1 LDIRTL
7 LSFLRRRGWI
17 IVAGVMASGL
27 TTFFI
32 TRGLTPVYETTASI
46 LVINQVPAS
55 SLPPAPGPTPAGP
68 PTPAQLNDILISERL
83 IKTYVELVARPVIL
97 EAASQRL
104 NGAYSAR
111 QLADKVSVSN
121 APIDTQIL
129 KISVRDN
136 DPALAAA
143 VANAVAQSFIEEN
156 LREIGRPGTLSIS
169 QSANVPTSP
178 VEPRVGLYTAVAV
191 VLGAVV
197 AIVFARGVEYL
208 DDTIKTPDDV
218 ASLLDVPTLGVIG
231 RAGSN
236 GLQRTLRQV
245 SGRSD
250 LSPFLEDVRELR
262 TRIHF
267 LRLDL
272 DLRTL
277 VVVSQHAEEGKTTT
291 AASLAEVLAEAGDR
305 VILVDANL
313 RRPRLHN
320 IYGVSNDFGL
330 TGLLLQQDSENVL
343 LASTRV
349 ENLRLLPS
357 GPLPLSPSEL
367 LTSKRMMQTMA
378 SLREHSD
385 YVIFDTSPLASA
397 SDALILA
404 SKVDGTLHVVQAG
417 RCRSPDLKS
426 AISRLREA
434 KATVLGVVL
443 NKAKSSGR
451 QYAYGEQLSF
461 GRSSRYSTPGMGG
474 EPGRIDATPGREV
487 RLVATEPALV
497 EEAPSGQAQPSR
509 PARRAR

>member
-1 LDIRTL
+1 
-7 LSFLRRRGWI
+7 
-17 IVAGVMASGL
+17 MASGL

-32 TRGLTPVYETTASI
+32 TRGLTPVYQTTASI
-46 LVINQVPAS
+46 LVINQVPA
-55 SLPPAPGPTPAGP
+55 PQPAAGPTPVGTPP
-68 PTPAQLNDILISERL
+68 PTPAQLNDILINERL
-83 IKTYVELVARPVIL
+83 MQTYVQLVARPVVL

-104 NGAYSAR
+104 NGVRSAQ
-111 QLADKVSVSN
+111 QLAGKVSVSN
-121 APIDTQIL
+121 APVDTQIL
-129 KISVRDN
+129 KISARDN

-169 QSANVPTSP
+169 QAADVPTSP

-197 AIVFARGVEYL
+197 ATVFARGVEYL

-231 RAGSN
+231 RAGS
-236 GLQRTLRQV
+236 GGTVQRTLRQV

-305 VILVDANL
+305 VVLVDANL

-378 SLREHSD
+378 SLREHAD

-426 AISRLREA
+426 AIARLREA

-451 QYAYGEQLSF
+451 QYAYGEQDSV
-461 GRSSRYSTPGMGG
+461 SRLTPAG
-474 EPGRIDATPGREV
+474 A
-487 RLVATEPALV
+487 
-497 EEAPSGQAQPSR
+497 
-509 PARRAR
+509 

>member
-1 LDIRTL
+1 LDIRIL

-17 IVAGVMASGL
+17 ILAGVMASGL

-32 TRGLTPVYETTASI
+32 ARGLTPVYQTTASI
-46 LVINQVPAS
+46 LVINQVPAAS
-55 SLPPAPGPTPAGP
+55 PPAVAPTPVGP

-83 IKTYVELVARPVIL
+83 MKTYVELVARPVVL

-104 NGAYSAR
+104 NGVYSAQ
-111 QLADKVSVSN
+111 QLAEKVSVSN

-136 DPALAAA
+136 DPTLAAA
-143 VANAVAQSFIEEN
+143 VANAVAQSFIDEN

-169 QSANVPTSP
+169 QSATVPNNP

-231 RAGSN
+231 RAGS
-236 GLQRTLRQV
+236 GSLQRTIRQV
-245 SGRSD
+245 SGRSA

-305 VILVDANL
+305 VVLVDANL
-313 RRPRLHN
+313 RRPRLHS

-343 LASTRV
+343 LASTKV

-378 SLREHSD
+378 SLREHAD

-404 SKVDGTLHVVQAG
+404 SKVDGTLHVIQAG

-451 QYAYGEQLSF
+451 QYAYGEQVAF
-461 GRSSRYSTPGMGG
+461 GRSNEYSVPGISG
-474 EPGRIDATPGREV
+474 ESVRTEAAPAREV
-487 RLVATEPALV
+487 RIATTEPALTR
-497 EEAPSGQAQPSR
+497 EAPPGPSR
-509 PARRAR
+509 APRSPWRAR

>member
-1 LDIRTL
+1 
-7 LSFLRRRGWI
+7 
-17 IVAGVMASGL
+17 VA
-27 TTFFI
+27 T
-32 TRGLTPVYETTASI
+32 
-46 LVINQVPAS
+46 
-55 SLPPAPGPTPAGP
+55 
-68 PTPAQLNDILISERL
+68 
-83 IKTYVELVARPVIL
+83 
-97 EAASQRL
+97 
-104 NGAYSAR
+104 
-111 QLADKVSVSN
+111 
-121 APIDTQIL
+121 
-129 KISVRDN
+129 
-136 DPALAAA
+136 
-143 VANAVAQSFIEEN
+143 
-156 LREIGRPGTLSIS
+156 
-169 QSANVPTSP
+169 
-178 VEPRVGLYTAVAV
+178 
-191 VLGAVV
+191 
-197 AIVFARGVEYL
+197 VFARGVEYL

-218 ASLLDVPTLGVIG
+218 ASLIDVPTLGVIG
-231 RAGSN
+231 RAGSS

-245 SGRSD
+245 SGRAD

-267 LRLDL
+267 LRFDL

-313 RRPRLHN
+313 RRPRLHL

-330 TGLLLQQDSENVL
+330 SGLLMQQDSENVL

-357 GPLPLSPSEL
+357 GPRPLSPSEL

-426 AISRLREA
+426 AISRLKEA

-451 QYAYGEQLSF
+451 QYAYGEQASF
-461 GRSSRYSTPGMGG
+461 GQSNGYSAPPLGG
-474 EPGRIDATPGREV
+474 ESAPTAAPPAREV
-487 RLVATEPALV
+487 RLVASEPELQDQ
-497 EEAPSGQAQPSR
+497 APAGPPQASPSR
-509 PARRAR
+509 RRAR